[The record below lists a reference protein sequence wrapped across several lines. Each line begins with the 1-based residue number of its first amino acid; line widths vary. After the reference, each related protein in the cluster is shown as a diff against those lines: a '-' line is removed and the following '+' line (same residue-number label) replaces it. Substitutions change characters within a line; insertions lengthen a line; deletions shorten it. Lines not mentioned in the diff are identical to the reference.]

1 MKKIIGIIALSAIM
15 LTSCQTLMQTSRNI
29 ETGSAITSITLADLN
44 VSDKRESHTISHVTD
59 AMQKGGEEN
68 VKRIAEAK
76 ILEAANA
83 DILVEPRYHVVKKHK
98 LFGGSKI
105 TSITVSGRPAN
116 FTNFRAIEDSIL
128 FRPEKVYVNEKSHSN
143 AYKRNSFVKNSISTN
158 KNNSILDKKKYISLG
173 IGAMTASS
181 SAINYSDPMFA
192 YDISYVKW
200 RPISKSKRW
209 QYGFEI
215 GLSSQGCDASCDKR
229 FYSSEI
235 GNMNFGYLDYEGNYN
250 YSYSG
255 GYYDGYYYPSS
266 YDVYHCFEYVH
277 NIYVVPFQFAYIHE
291 IGRNSA
297 IGLHVGPSVSLSY
310 ANSNGSWFDYGT
322 GNFFDLLNVG
332 VKAGWQYRYK
342 KFMIDLCVQTG
353 HLPQWRYEF
362 EHGSTR
368 TSVTFNFCYSL

>member
-1 MKKIIGIIALSAIM
+1 MF
-15 LTSCQTLMQTSRNI
+15 
-29 ETGSAITSITLADLN
+29 
-44 VSDKRESHTISHVTD
+44 H
-59 AMQKGGEEN
+59 
-68 VKRIAEAK
+68 
-76 ILEAANA
+76 
-83 DILVEPRYHVVKKHK
+83 Y
-98 LFGGSKI
+98 
-105 TSITVSGRPAN
+105 
-116 FTNFRAIEDSIL
+116 
-128 FRPEKVYVNEKSHSN
+128 
-143 AYKRNSFVKNSISTN
+143 

-215 GLSSQGCDASCDKR
+215 GLSSQGCDASCDER
-229 FYSSEI
+229 IYDWQR
-235 GNMNFGYLDYEGNYN
+235 NLDFGYLSIEGNYN
-250 YSYSG
+250 Y
-255 GYYDGYYYPSS
+255 YYDYYWNNSYIES
-266 YDVYHCFEYVH
+266 YDIYHCYEYVH

-353 HLPQWRYEF
+353 HLPQWRYVF
-362 EHGSTR
+362 EYGSTR

>member
-83 DILVEPRYHVVKKHK
+83 DILVEPRYHVVKKRK
-98 LFGGSKI
+98 LFGGAKI

-128 FRPEKVYVNEKSHSN
+128 FRPEKIYVTEKG
-143 AYKRNSFVKNSISTN
+143 KGNSGIYRKNNVSKKSFTIA
-158 KNNSILDKKKYISLG
+158 KDNSILDKKKYISLG

-215 GLSSQGCDASCDKR
+215 GLSSQGCDASCDER
-229 FYSSEI
+229 IYDWQR
-235 GNMNFGYLDYEGNYN
+235 NLDFGYLSIEGNYN
-250 YSYSG
+250 Y
-255 GYYDGYYYPSS
+255 YYDYYGHYRYIES
-266 YDVYHCFEYVH
+266 YDIYHCYEYVH

-353 HLPQWRYEF
+353 HLPQWRYVF

>member
-98 LFGGSKI
+98 LFGGAKI

-128 FRPEKVYVNEKSHSN
+128 FRPEKIYVNEKSHSN

-181 SAINYSDPMFA
+181 SAIN
-192 YDISYVKW
+192 
-200 RPISKSKRW
+200 R
-209 QYGFEI
+209 
-215 GLSSQGCDASCDKR
+215 
-229 FYSSEI
+229 
-235 GNMNFGYLDYEGNYN
+235 DY
-250 YSYSG
+250 
-255 GYYDGYYYPSS
+255 
-266 YDVYHCFEYVH
+266 
-277 NIYVVPFQFAYIHE
+277 A
-291 IGRNSA
+291 
-297 IGLHVGPSVSLSY
+297 
-310 ANSNGSWFDYGT
+310 
-322 GNFFDLLNVG
+322 
-332 VKAGWQYRYK
+332 
-342 KFMIDLCVQTG
+342 
-353 HLPQWRYEF
+353 
-362 EHGSTR
+362 
-368 TSVTFNFCYSL
+368 